1 MAEQAER
8 AFART
13 FLNTLATQPVAY
25 ADDFQQPPEQSLRR
39 VPVLPVCYRPCLEH
53 VASVFWKLTYLSI

>member
-25 ADDFQQPPEQSLRR
+25 ADDFQQPHEQSLRR

-53 VASVFWKLTYLSI
+53 VAGS